1 VGRRRAQERSPDRAG
16 LRRRGFLLEY
26 AGLAWM
32 TVEAAVAIAS
42 GLAAHSVALLGFGL
56 DSVIEFIAGVT
67 VVWELRGAGA
77 EREHFATRLIAS
89 SFFLLA
95 TYVAA
100 EAIRDLLTRARPE
113 WSCRDWRS
121 PSPPWRSCRPWRW
134 ASTTSVAR

>member
-95 TYVAA
+95 TYVGP
-100 EAIRDLLTRARPE
+100 RRSGTCSPVPGRNGR
-113 WSCRDWRS
+113 CRDWRS